1 MFCGAGLWSAPVIYD
16 YGTTVYY
23 EGDTV
28 YVQGQAPVPAEQY
41 YGQAASLAQN
51 APQTVPEETE
61 WMPLGIFA
69 LTQGGQAEA
78 NAVVQLAVSKDGVIA
93 GTYYN
98 AATDV
103 TRPIKG
109 TVDKGTQRAAWTFAD
124 GKNQEIVME
133 AGIYNLTQ
141 DQAEMLV
148 HFGKKTT
155 QQWTMVRLK
164 DPDDDTGGTAD
175 KDS

>member
-1 MFCGAGLWSAPVIYD
+1 VFCGAGLWTTPISYD
-16 YGTTVYY
+16 YGNTVYY

-28 YVQGQAPVPAEQY
+28 YVQGQAPMPAEQY
-41 YGQAASLAQN
+41 YGQAVSIAQE
-51 APQTVPEETE
+51 APRTVPEEAE
-61 WMPLGIFA
+61 WTPLGVFA
-69 LTQGGQAEA
+69 LTQAGSSEA
-78 NAVVQLAVSKDGVIA
+78 DAALQLAVSRDGVIA

-109 TVDKGTQRAAWTFAD
+109 TVDKKTQRAAWTFAD
-124 GKNQEIVME
+124 GENEDIVME
-133 AGIYNLTQ
+133 AGMYNLTQ

-164 DPDDDTGGTAD
+164 DPDDA
-175 KDS
+175 